1 MNVVSQFGTIIPLLE
16 ELKQVED
23 DRIFFSPISKGKW
36 SSAAIVAH
44 LFLWDQYIKNSRLP
58 MMLTGDTLPSG
69 QVDVQA
75 INNDAQNFAHSGIS
89 KNDLINRFIT
99 NRKNLLDALEKANL
113 QTSFT
118 IGEATLTLENYLLG
132 MVEHDEHHMK
142 QIKEAYEQR

>member
-1 MNVVSQFGTIIPLLE
+1 MNVVSQFGTIIPFLE
-16 ELKQVED
+16 EIIQVEN
-23 DRIFFSPISKGKW
+23 DRIFFSPISEGKW

-44 LFLWDQYIKNSRLP
+44 LYLWDQYIQNSRLP

-89 KNDLINRFIT
+89 KNNLIDRFIT

-118 IGEATLTLENYLLG
+118 IGETTLTLENYLLG

-142 QIKEAYEQR
+142 QIKEVYEQR